1 MYAAH
6 YGLGRLDA
14 DLPSPLYAMRAGE
27 YIIYWELL
35 YFVSSTLVKCAI
47 GFSCVRVDR
56 RRRIAFSVFTNMAVM
71 VLTAVGAL
79 IFVFANCRPFA
90 ANWNPSL

>member
-6 YGLGRLDA
+6 YGLGRRDE
-14 DLPSPLYAMRAGE
+14 DIPSPLYQMRAAE

-35 YFVSSTLVKCAI
+35 YFVSSTIVKCAI
-47 GFSCVRVDR
+47 GFSCIRVER
-56 RRRIAFSVFTNMAVM
+56 RRAIILCVSLNMAVM
-71 VLTAVGAL
+71 VVIAVGAL
-79 IFVFANCRPFA
+79 VFVFANCHPFA